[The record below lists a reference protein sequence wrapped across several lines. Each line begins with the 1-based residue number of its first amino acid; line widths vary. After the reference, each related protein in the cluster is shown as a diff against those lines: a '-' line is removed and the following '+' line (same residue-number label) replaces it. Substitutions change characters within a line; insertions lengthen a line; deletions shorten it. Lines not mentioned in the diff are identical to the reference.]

1 MDIKRIIER
10 KIKFTILKEKLE
22 NEYKLKLNIDKNN
35 QYYMITGTSES
46 DYKNSLVR
54 QCTGAIINKASNKI
68 LHYFGEKAYELSNE
82 KVKKCSKHLIL
93 DNIDNYYI
101 APYTE
106 GYLIKIFYNNNQWNF
121 STSKH
126 TNIKYFKIKESTD
139 IYTTNTNITLYE
151 LFKDSILCTFNK
163 MDDFFNT
170 LERNYC
176 YSFILNKN
184 TKKMELINKSNL
196 KTLETE
202 TNLCRYTKLKD
213 YNIVIGLNK
222 FILIEKD
229 VSGKVIKKFHSDLET
244 LKEIIAE
251 L

>member
-10 KIKFTILKEKLE
+10 KFSFTILKEKLE
-22 NEYKLKLNIDKNN
+22 NEYKLKLNIDKSN

-46 DYKNSLVR
+46 DYENSLVI
-54 QCTGAIINKASNKI
+54 QCTGTIINKANNKI

-82 KVKKCSKHLIL
+82 KVKKSSKHLIL
-93 DNIDNYYI
+93 DNIENYYI

-106 GYLIKIFYNNNQWNF
+106 GYLIKIFYTNNKWNL

-139 IYTTNTNITLYE
+139 IYTTNTNNTLYE
-151 LFKDSILCTFNK
+151 LFKGSILFTFNNI
-163 MDDFFNT
+163 DDFFNT
-170 LERNYC
+170 LERDYC

-184 TKKMELINKSNL
+184 TKKMELINKANL

-202 TNLCRYTKLKD
+202 TNMCRYTKLKD
-213 YNIVIGLNK
+213 YNIFAGLNK

-229 VSGKVIKKFHSDLET
+229 LSGKIINKFHLDLNT
-244 LKEIIAE
+244 LEGILE
-251 L
+251 